1 MRPHR
6 QLRLTMDF
14 APSPL
19 AALWTDRIAQ
29 FMATY
34 VLPYN
39 AAWYQSIQQG
49 VYPPPFLED
58 LKTLAKD
65 EGLWNLFLPDLKADE
80 PGTRLSNLDYA
91 PVAESMGRVPW
102 AAEIFNCSAPDTG
115 NMELLHRFGSL
126 AQRAQWLA
134 PLMKGEIRSAFAMSE
149 PDVASSDPTNLQT
162 QVALDGDEWVIHGR
176 KWFITGAAHP
186 QCKLLIVMCRNATQG
201 QVPAQA
207 HAQHSLILVPMDTP
221 GVNLVR
227 NIPVVHHHAPE
238 GHCEIVF
245 KDVRVP
251 KDHLLGAWGQGFQLG
266 QARLGP
272 GRVHHCMRTIGQCEL
287 ALELATERA
296 LERQAFGRHLSD
308 YANVQEW
315 LAQSRI
321 EIDQA
326 RLLVLQ
332 VAWMLDQGQRDPHV
346 LRAKVAA
353 IKVVAAQLQT
363 RVVDRAM
370 QVFGAMGLSPDT
382 PLAYFWTW
390 GRALHL
396 MDGPD
401 EVHLRTVARY
411 EFEKAKNKMGQGS
424 DYFTTPEQMQRPA
437 RIR

>member
-1 MRPHR
+1 
-6 QLRLTMDF
+6 MDF

-19 AALWTDRIAQ
+19 AALWTERSAQ
-29 FMATY
+29 FMARY

-58 LKTLAKD
+58 LKTLAKE
-65 EGLWNLFLPDLKADE
+65 EGLWNLFLPDLQDHE

-91 PVAESMGRVPW
+91 PLAECMGRVPW

-115 NMELLHRFGSL
+115 NMELLHRFGSP
-126 AQRAQWLA
+126 AQRTQWLA
-134 PLMKGEIRSAFAMSE
+134 PLMQGEIRSAFAMSE

-186 QCKLLIVMCRNATQG
+186 QCQLLIVMCRNATEG
-201 QVPAQA
+201 QVPGEA

-245 KDVRVP
+245 KAVRVP

-321 EIDQA
+321 AIDQA

-332 VAWMLDQGQRDPHV
+332 VAWMLDQGQMDPHL

-411 EFEKAKNKMGQGS
+411 EFEKMKNKMGQGS